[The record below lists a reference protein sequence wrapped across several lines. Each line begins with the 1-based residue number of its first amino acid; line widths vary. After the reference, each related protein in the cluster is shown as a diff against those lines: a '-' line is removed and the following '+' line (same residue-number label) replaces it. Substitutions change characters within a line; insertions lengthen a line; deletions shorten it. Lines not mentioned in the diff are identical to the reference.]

1 MRYYFYR
8 VSTSK
13 NGTLLHK
20 CSGFWYENKK
30 RYEEFRIYSAKSFPI
45 ELLTESFPIELLTEM
60 EKERLAVLR
69 LTPKGESIFG
79 VGKAGHRFTYI
90 LKENQS

>member
-8 VSTSK
+8 VATSK

-30 RYEEFRIYSAKSFPI
+30 RYEEFIIYSAK
-45 ELLTESFPIELLTEM
+45 SFPIELLTEM